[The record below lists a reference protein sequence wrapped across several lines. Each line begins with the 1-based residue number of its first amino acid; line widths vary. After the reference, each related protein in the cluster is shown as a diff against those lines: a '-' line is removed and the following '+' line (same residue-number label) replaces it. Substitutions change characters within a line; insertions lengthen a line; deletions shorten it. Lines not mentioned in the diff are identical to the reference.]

1 MSRHSIFE
9 ASEPVNVLNH
19 QTMEFTFRLLRNHN
33 PLLAFLIKNA
43 LTELKIRDQEQN
55 AHSINDVVYIPD
67 LIELLGTLNI
77 IQVVGNLNEIARDVL
92 IKKDMPPSHF
102 RILRDLIEVW
112 AGVAE
117 WILENAAFDQVAYH

>member
-9 ASEPVNVLNH
+9 ASEPVNVLNY

-33 PLLAFLIKNA
+33 PLLAFLIRNA

-55 AHSINDVVYIPD
+55 AHSFNDVVYIPD
-67 LIELLGTLNI
+67 LVELLGTLNI

-92 IKKDMPPSHF
+92 LKKDMPPTHF
-102 RILRDLIEVW
+102 HILRDLIEVW